1 MPRTLDPVV
10 AAALPTAGGTAL
22 QIVDSVEP
30 LTGKTVLLVGA
41 AADVPALNARPKGE
55 GKTVV
60 TVSRLGQ

>member
-41 AADVPALNARPKGE
+41 ADVPALNTRPKGE
-55 GKTVV
+55 GKTIV